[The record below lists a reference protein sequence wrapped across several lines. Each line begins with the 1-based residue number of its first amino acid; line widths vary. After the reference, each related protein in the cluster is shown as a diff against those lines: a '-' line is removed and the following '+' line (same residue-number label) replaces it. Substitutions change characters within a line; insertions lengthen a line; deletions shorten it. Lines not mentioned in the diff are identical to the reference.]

1 MGRPTTEPRAAMD
14 RPDASVT
21 ENSAGRTGDPEAARI
36 AARIAEGG
44 SDDPF
49 VAAVRATCMPMTIT
63 DPRLPDNPVVFAN
76 DAFCGLTGYPRDE
89 IVGRNCRFLQG
100 PETDRDTVG
109 RVRAAVEAALPI
121 EVDLRNHRKD
131 GTPFWNRLMLAPV
144 HDHAG
149 ELAYFFASQV
159 DITIERERLE
169 SLESANAAL
178 MAEVA
183 GRLHAQQESEARLRF
198 AAQAGGMGFWEL
210 ELASE
215 EFAASAT
222 CKRIYGRDPAARFTY
237 ADLRAAV
244 HPDDRDRMQDAMRQ
258 AIDTGADLEVN
269 YRVVTDGDAVRWV
282 EVRAQVVRAADGTAL
297 RMAGIS
303 LDATRRREAEF
314 RLRLSEASL
323 RLATDAAEVGAW
335 DLDLSTD
342 VLTWSDRTKA
352 MFGISPGAPCNMA
365 DFYGGLHPDDLAA
378 TSAAFAA
385 AVDPARRATYDVE
398 YRTIGKEDGAI
409 RWVAAKGRGLFDAD
423 RCVRALG
430 TAIDITERRR
440 AGARQ
445 AFLLRLWDAL
455 RSLAHPREIM
465 DAAVHALGRHMA
477 AGWVAYARVDEEDGA
492 VTLEAGYCNASEP
505 PVAGTFPLDHIGA
518 ADLARQRA
526 GETLVIE
533 DTADAGEAWA
543 FLDLRSC
550 VSVPLVRDG
559 RLTAMLFVGDPG
571 ARRWPAEDVALIED
585 VAARTWDALERSMA
599 EDRLR
604 RANEGLERE
613 VAERTATLR
622 ANEARLR
629 AIFET
634 SYQLQALLDPNG
646 VLLDA
651 NATSLAAID
660 ARPDEVIGKPFRDTP
675 WFTRTHGVPAII
687 ERAVADAAHGR
698 ATRREISVDVAAGAR
713 IYDLS
718 MRPIGDPSGAVV
730 GIVSEA
736 VDVTDARL
744 AEEALRQ
751 AQKMEAVGQLT
762 GGIAHDFNNLLTGIM
777 GSLEV
782 IQRRVAAGRPADL
795 DRYVTA
801 AMSSAQRAGALTQR
815 LLAFARRQPLDPR
828 RVEANRLV
836 SGMDDLLRRTL
847 GPSVT
852 LEMVLA
858 GGLWPTLCDPNQ
870 LEGAILNLA
879 INARDAM
886 PDGGRLTLE
895 TCNASLDDAYV
906 RSQGDVRAGQYVAI
920 SVTDTGTGMT
930 PEVIA
935 KAFDPFFTTKP
946 TGQGTGLGLSMLYGF
961 VKQSEGHVRIY
972 SEVGRGTTFKLYLP
986 RHRGRGPEEGDAGDA
1001 GDDPRPVAEA
1011 GETVLVVDDD
1021 ATVRMLVVE
1030 TLKELGYAALEAH
1043 DGAEALRILRSGA
1056 RVDLLVTDVG
1066 LPGLNGRQVADAAR
1080 VTRPALR
1087 ILFITGYAHNAAVG
1101 NGDELAPGME
1111 ILSKPFALDALARK
1125 MRAMIEGA

>member
-1 MGRPTTEPRAAMD
+1 MTRSSPSGD
-14 RPDASVT
+14 H
-21 ENSAGRTGDPEAARI
+21 DPEAGRI
-36 AARIAEGG
+36 AAAIAGRG
-44 SDDPF
+44 SNDPF
-49 VAAVRATCMPMTIT
+49 VAAVRATRMPMIVT
-63 DPRLPDNPVVFAN
+63 DPRRPDNPIVFAN
-76 DAFCGLTGYPRDE
+76 DAFCRLTGYPRDE

-100 PETDRDTVG
+100 PGTDRDTVA
-109 RVRAAVEAALPI
+109 RIRAAVDAARPI
-121 EVDLRNHRKD
+121 EVDICNHRKN
-131 GTPFWNRLMLAPV
+131 GTPFWNRLLLAPV
-144 HDHAG
+144 HDRGG

-159 DITIERERLE
+159 DVTIERERLE
-169 SLESANAAL
+169 GLETANAAL

-183 GRLHAQQESEARLRF
+183 GRLHAQQESEAKLRF

-210 ELASE
+210 ELADRE
-215 EFAASAT
+215 LAASAA
-222 CKRIYGRDPAARFTY
+222 CKRILGREPSAPFTY
-237 ADLRAAV
+237 ADLRSAV
-244 HPDDRDRMQDAMRQ
+244 HPHDRGRIGDAMRRSV
-258 AIDTGADLEVN
+258 DTGADLDVEF
-269 YRVVTDGDAVRWV
+269 RVVPDGNAVRWV

-297 RMAGIS
+297 RMAGIA

-323 RLATDAAEVGAW
+323 RLATDAAEVGTW
-335 DLDLSTD
+335 DLDLSAD
-342 VLTWSDRTKA
+342 ALSWSDRTKA
-352 MFGISPGAPCNMA
+352 MFGISPGAQCSMA
-365 DFYGGLHPDDLAA
+365 DFYGGLHPDDRAA

-385 AVDPARRATYDVE
+385 AIDPAVRATYDVE
-398 YRTIGKEDGAI
+398 YRTVGKEDGTV
-409 RWVAAKGRGLFDAD
+409 RWVAAKGRGLFEGA
-423 RCVRALG
+423 RCVRAVG
-430 TAIDITERRR
+430 TAIDVTARRK

-445 AFLLRLWDAL
+445 AFLLDLWDQL
-455 RSLAHPREIM
+455 RSLTLPHEIAN
-465 DAAVHALGRHMA
+465 AAVRALGRHLGVA
-477 AGWVAYARVDEEDGA
+477 RVAYARVHDDSVS
-492 VTLEAGYCNASEP
+492 VTLETNYTDGVVPIS
-505 PVAGTFPLDHIGA
+505 GTFLLDDFGPANI
-518 ADLARQRA
+518 ARQRA
-526 GETLVIE
+526 GETVVMQDVAL
-533 DTADAGEAWA
+533 DAANNPSAWDA
-543 FLDLRSC
+543 IGARSC
-550 VSVPLVRDG
+550 VSVPLVRGG
-559 RLTAMLFVGDPG
+559 RLRATFFVSNPYPTVW
-571 ARRWPAEDVALIED
+571 AVEDVALVED
-585 VAARTWDALERSMA
+585 MASRIWDALERARA
-599 EDRLR
+599 EDDLR
-604 RANEGLERE
+604 QANEGLERE

-634 SYQLQALLDPNG
+634 SYQLQVLLDPHG

-660 ARPDEVIGKPFRDTP
+660 ARRDEVVGKPFRDTP
-675 WFTRTHGVPAII
+675 WFSRTPGVPAII
-687 ERAVADAAHGR
+687 ERAVADAVEGR
-698 ATRREISVDVAAGAR
+698 ATRREISVGVAAGAR
-713 IYDLS
+713 TYDLS
-718 MRPIGDPSGAVV
+718 MRPIGDPSGAVLGV
-730 GIVSEA
+730 VSEA

-777 GSLEV
+777 GSLEI
-782 IQRRVAAGRPADL
+782 IQRRIAAGRTADL
-795 DRYVTA
+795 ERYATA
-801 AMSSAQRAGALTQR
+801 AISSAQRAGALTQR

-828 RVEANRLV
+828 RVEANRLL

-895 TCNASLDDAYV
+895 TCNSSLDDAYV
-906 RSQGDVRAGQYVAI
+906 RTQGGDVRAGQYVAI
-920 SVTDTGTGMT
+920 SVTDTGTGM
-930 PEVIA
+930 PPDVVA

-946 TGQGTGLGLSMLYGF
+946 IGQGTGLGLSMLYGF

-986 RHRGRGPEEGDAGDA
+986 RHRGRTPEEGEAADA
-1001 GDDPRPVAEA
+1001 GDDPRPLAEA

-1030 TLKELGYAALEAH
+1030 TLEELGYAALEAH
-1043 DGAEALRILRSGA
+1043 DGAAALRILRSDA

-1087 ILFITGYAHNAAVG
+1087 VLFITGYAHNAAVG

-1111 ILSKPFALDALARK
+1111 MLSKPFALDALARK
-1125 MRAMIEGA
+1125 MRDMIEGA